1 MSLKK
6 MTTYMEEDLLR
17 SVKALA
23 AHRGGKIY
31 EVLDDALRRY
41 LQEADA
47 ARDAERASRPRELSL
62 AEALS
67 EQKSRRMPGVP
78 RGRAVKLDE
87 GDTLSGAVI
96 AERESRGY

>member
-1 MSLKK
+1 

-41 LQEADA
+41 LEEAEA
-47 ARDAERASRPRELSL
+47 ARSPQPRGLSL

-67 EQKSRRMPGVP
+67 ESKPLRTPGVP
-78 RGRAVKLDE
+78 RERAVKLDE
-87 GDTLSGAVI
+87 GETLSGTVL
-96 AERESRGY
+96 AERESRSY